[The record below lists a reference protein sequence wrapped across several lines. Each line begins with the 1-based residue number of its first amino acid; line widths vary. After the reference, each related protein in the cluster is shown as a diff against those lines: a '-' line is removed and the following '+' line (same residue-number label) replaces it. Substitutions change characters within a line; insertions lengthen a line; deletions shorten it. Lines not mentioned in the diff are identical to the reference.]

1 MGLFKELMNAVENR
15 LYGTGAT
22 ATAKEN
28 NGVQMILIQTG
39 KALQALYVGSI
50 LNEMAAGIM
59 DAEEG
64 AEEYRKRVK
73 SVYAVVEKIKEK
85 RPNLTEKA
93 ERMAGRY
100 SKKLA
105 EYYNSY
111 YRNEASCPSVLI
123 SGAGNFPVKK
133 KNKQNSRRD
142 SLMQEWN
149 SLESYARKITNLLTM
164 NQSILSGDAQAVE
177 MLEEKLESLT
187 ELQDR
192 MKAVNA
198 YWRKHKTVEGCP
210 ELSISQQEELKK
222 AMSENWHLSDAPFA
236 GYQLSN
242 NNAKIKNTKARL
254 ERLKKVKEAGTK
266 ETENDFFKV
275 VENTDLMRLQL
286 FFDGKPDEE
295 TRDIVKKHGFRW
307 SPKNGCWQRQLTANG
322 KYALKEV
329 ITELQKTSTSGV

>member
-1 MGLFKELMNAVENR
+1 MEIQFYTISEDMARAANDANSMSDYKQGS
-15 LYGTGAT
+15 AT
-22 ATAKEN
+22 
-28 NGVQMILIQTG
+28 
-39 KALQALYVGSI
+39 
-50 LNEMAAGIM
+50 
-59 DAEEG
+59 
-64 AEEYRKRVK
+64 EEYRKRVE
-73 SVYAVVEKIKEK
+73 SVYAVVEKIKQK
-85 RPNLTEKA
+85 RPNLAEKA

-149 SLESYARKITNLLTM
+149 SLESYAKKITNLLTM
-164 NQSILSGDAQAVE
+164 NQPILSGDAQAIE

-210 ELSISQQEELKK
+210 ELSVSQQEELKK
-222 AMSENWHLSDAPFA
+222 AMSESWHLSDAPFA

-254 ERLKKVKEAGTK
+254 ERLKKAKEAGTK
-266 ETENDFFKV
+266 ETENDFF
-275 VENTDLMRLQL
+275 TDLMRLQL

-307 SPKNGCWQRQLTANG
+307 SPKNGCWQRQLTSNG
-322 KYALKEV
+322 RYAAKKAVEEIEKL
-329 ITELQKTSTSGV
+329 ELEDIYDEI

>member
-1 MGLFKELMNAVENR
+1 
-15 LYGTGAT
+15 
-22 ATAKEN
+22 
-28 NGVQMILIQTG
+28 
-39 KALQALYVGSI
+39 
-50 LNEMAAGIM
+50 M
-59 DAEEG
+59 DQ
-64 AEEYRKRVK
+64 
-73 SVYAVVEKIKEK
+73 
-85 RPNLTEKA
+85 P
-93 ERMAGRY
+93 
-100 SKKLA
+100 
-105 EYYNSY
+105 
-111 YRNEASCPSVLI
+111 
-123 SGAGNFPVKK
+123 
-133 KNKQNSRRD
+133 
-142 SLMQEWN
+142 
-149 SLESYARKITNLLTM
+149 
-164 NQSILSGDAQAVE
+164 ILSGDAQAIE
-177 MLEEKLESLT
+177 LLEEKLESLT

-198 YWRKHKTVEGCP
+198 YWRKNKTVEGCP
-210 ELSISQQEELKK
+210 ELSVSQQEELKK

-242 NNAKIKNTKARL
+242 NNAKIKNTRARL

-329 ITELQKTSTSGV
+329 ITELQKMSASGI

>member
-1 MGLFKELMNAVENR
+1 MEIQFYTISEDMARAANDANSMSDYKQGS
-15 LYGTGAT
+15 AT
-22 ATAKEN
+22 
-28 NGVQMILIQTG
+28 
-39 KALQALYVGSI
+39 
-50 LNEMAAGIM
+50 
-59 DAEEG
+59 
-64 AEEYRKRVK
+64 EEYRKRVE
-73 SVYAVVEKIKEK
+73 SVYAVVEKIKQK
-85 RPNLTEKA
+85 RPNLAEKA
-93 ERMAGRY
+93 ERY

-149 SLESYARKITNLLTM
+149 SLESYAKKITNLLTM
-164 NQSILSGDAQAVE
+164 NQPILSGDAQAIE

-210 ELSISQQEELKK
+210 ELSVSQQEELKK
-222 AMSENWHLSDAPFA
+222 AMSESWHLSDAPFA

-254 ERLKKVKEAGTK
+254 ERLKKAKEAGTK

-307 SPKNGCWQRQLTANG
+307 SPKNGCWQRQLTTNG

-329 ITELQKTSTSGV
+329 ITELQKTSASGV

>member
-1 MGLFKELMNAVENR
+1 MEIQFYTISEDMARAANDANSMSDYKQGS
-15 LYGTGAT
+15 AT
-22 ATAKEN
+22 
-28 NGVQMILIQTG
+28 
-39 KALQALYVGSI
+39 
-50 LNEMAAGIM
+50 
-59 DAEEG
+59 
-64 AEEYRKRVK
+64 EEYRKRVE
-73 SVYAVVEKIKEK
+73 SVYAVVEKIKQK
-85 RPNLTEKA
+85 RPNLAEKA

-111 YRNEASCPSVLI
+111 YRNEASCP

-149 SLESYARKITNLLTM
+149 SLESYAKKITNLLTM
-164 NQSILSGDAQAVE
+164 NQPILSGDAQAIE

-210 ELSISQQEELKK
+210 ELSVSQQEELKK
-222 AMSENWHLSDAPFA
+222 AMSESWHLSDAPFA

-254 ERLKKVKEAGTK
+254 ERLKKAKEAGTK

-307 SPKNGCWQRQLTANG
+307 SPKNGCWQRQLTTNG

-329 ITELQKTSTSGV
+329 ITELQKTSASGV

>member
-1 MGLFKELMNAVENR
+1 MEIQFYTISEDMARAANDANSMSDYKQGS
-15 LYGTGAT
+15 AT
-22 ATAKEN
+22 
-28 NGVQMILIQTG
+28 
-39 KALQALYVGSI
+39 
-50 LNEMAAGIM
+50 
-59 DAEEG
+59 
-64 AEEYRKRVK
+64 EEYRKRVE
-73 SVYAVVEKIKEK
+73 SVYAVVEKIKQK
-85 RPNLTEKA
+85 RPNLAEKA

-149 SLESYARKITNLLTM
+149 SLESYAKKITNLLTM
-164 NQSILSGDAQAVE
+164 NQPILSGDAQAIE
-177 MLEEKLESLT
+177 ILEEKLESLT

-210 ELSISQQEELKK
+210 ELSVSQQEELKK
-222 AMSENWHLSDAPFA
+222 AMSESWHLSDAPFA

-254 ERLKKVKEAGTK
+254 ERLKKAKEAGTK

-307 SPKNGCWQRQLTANG
+307 SPKNGCWQRQLTTNG

-329 ITELQKTSTSGV
+329 ITELQKTSASGV

>member
-1 MGLFKELMNAVENR
+1 ME
-15 LYGTGAT
+15 
-22 ATAKEN
+22 
-28 NGVQMILIQTG
+28 
-39 KALQALYVGSI
+39 
-50 LNEMAAGIM
+50 
-59 DAEEG
+59 
-64 AEEYRKRVK
+64 
-73 SVYAVVEKIKEK
+73 SVYAVVEKIKQK
-85 RPNLTEKA
+85 RPNLAEKA

-149 SLESYARKITNLLTM
+149 SLESYAKKITNLLTM
-164 NQSILSGDAQAVE
+164 NQPILSGDAQAIE

-210 ELSISQQEELKK
+210 ELSVSQQEELKK
-222 AMSENWHLSDAPFA
+222 AMSESWHLSDAPFA

-254 ERLKKVKEAGTK
+254 ERLKKAKEAGTK
-266 ETENDFFKV
+266 ETGNDFFKV

-307 SPKNGCWQRQLTANG
+307 SPKNGCWQRQLTTNG

-329 ITELQKTSTSGV
+329 ITELQKTSASGV

>member
-1 MGLFKELMNAVENR
+1 MEIQFYTISEDMARAANDANSMSDYKQGS
-15 LYGTGAT
+15 AT
-22 ATAKEN
+22 
-28 NGVQMILIQTG
+28 
-39 KALQALYVGSI
+39 
-50 LNEMAAGIM
+50 
-59 DAEEG
+59 
-64 AEEYRKRVK
+64 EEYRKRVE
-73 SVYAVVEKIKEK
+73 SVYAVVEKIKQK
-85 RPNLTEKA
+85 RPNLAEKA

-149 SLESYARKITNLLTM
+149 SLESYAKKITNLLTM
-164 NQSILSGDAQAVE
+164 NQPILSGDAQAIE

-210 ELSISQQEELKK
+210 ELSVSQQEELKK
-222 AMSENWHLSDAPFA
+222 AMSESWHLSDAPFA

-242 NNAKIKNTKARL
+242 NNA
-254 ERLKKVKEAGTK
+254 KEAGTK

-307 SPKNGCWQRQLTANG
+307 SPKNGCWQRQLTTNG

-329 ITELQKTSTSGV
+329 ITELQKTSASGV